1 MRDSAVS
8 VRRTKQK
15 TLSALISAKAF
26 LQCLYSQCQTAQYGL
41 ALHHA
46 ISTCSKYGSNV
57 VPMLPTLIRH
67 RNRRTPDVETVPNHP
82 SSSASHLPIRSA
94 IRSIPVQ
101 TASILFMRKPRATGT
116 PSLVTHSMPV
126 QTASNLFMRKPCAT
140 GTPGSAAHL
149 IPVQTAS
156 IPFMRRPRATGT
168 SLDHS
173 LDFSTNR

>member
-8 VRRTKQK
+8 VRRSEQK
-15 TLSALISAKAF
+15 TLSALISSKAL

-67 RNRRTPDVETVPNHP
+67 RNRRTPDVETVPDHA

-94 IRSIPVQ
+94 TRSIQVQ
-101 TASILFMRKPRATGT
+101 TDSILFKRKPRKTGT
-116 PSLVTHSMPV
+116 PASATHSM
-126 QTASNLFMRKPCAT
+126 
-140 GTPGSAAHL
+140 
-149 IPVQTAS
+149 PVQTAS

-173 LDFSTNR
+173 LDFSANR